1 MLLVAAISPAIKMR
15 AEAKRQAQLLCL
27 SRAPLASPNTKK
39 ERPRKGISGALVE
52 VELWLEDDLGSNL
65 DLPGTGGAI
74 GPGEGR
80 L

>member
-27 SRAPLASPNTKK
+27 SRAPWPPKYKK